1 MDIACVSSACIC
13 VTMHAT
19 SQRMKRGPN
28 TKPSAVLDLSKPGH
42 RSAHDFLLRATTG
55 RNPLFRA
62 FAISRKGQFLLVA
75 VETVNGS
82 YLVLRLSL
90 TSHRLTWRYF
100 LSYPE
105 ACKCVRG

>member
-1 MDIACVSSACIC
+1 
-13 VTMHAT
+13 MHAT

-28 TKPSAVLDLSKPGH
+28 TKPSAVLDLSKPGEL
-42 RSAHDFLLRATTG
+42 SAHEWLLRSTTG

-62 FAISRKGQFLLVA
+62 LAIRRKGRSLLVC
-75 VETVNGS
+75 VETVNAS

-90 TSHRLTWRYF
+90 TSQRVTWRYF
-100 LSYPE
+100 VSYPE